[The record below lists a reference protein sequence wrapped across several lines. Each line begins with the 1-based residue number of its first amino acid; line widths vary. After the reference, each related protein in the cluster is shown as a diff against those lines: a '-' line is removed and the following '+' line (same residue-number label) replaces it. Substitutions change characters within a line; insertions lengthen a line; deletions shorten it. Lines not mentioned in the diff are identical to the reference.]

1 MTEPLKPVYLEDK
14 LKQVTGDGH
23 LHYRSHSLPTWCP
36 GCGYFSVA
44 EGVAVALNRLE
55 VPHKDAVVVSGIGCA
70 SRFPFFMNTYGLH
83 TLHGRTLP
91 VATGVKVANDKLTVI
106 AVGGDGDAFA
116 IGGGHIPHAARRN
129 VDITYMVFDNGIYG
143 LTKGQTSPT
152 SVEGFVTP
160 STPYESHDRPL
171 NPLMML
177 LSYGASWVG
186 QTYAGR
192 PHHLADMIV
201 EAIAHPGFSYLHIL
215 SPCVTFDKTEKT
227 YSNLDMR
234 VRELPPDHDPTDLL
248 AAMAQA
254 KRAEAPALGLFFR
267 EKRPTLGDAFA
278 DIAERACGRS
288 PAAKKKPG
296 RGRANGTGKRFSKT

>member
-14 LKQVTGDGH
+14 LSEVRGDGH
-23 LHYRSHSLPTWCP
+23 LRYRSSSLPTWCP

-44 EGVAVALNRLE
+44 EGVAVALNRLK
-55 VPHKDAVVVSGIGCA
+55 VPLHDAVIVSGIGCA
-70 SRFPFFMNTYGLH
+70 SRFPFFMETYGFH

-91 VATGVKVANDKLTVI
+91 VATGVKVANDKLTVLAI
-106 AVGGDGDAFA
+106 GGDGDAFA

-129 VDITYMVFDNGIYG
+129 VDITYLVFDNGIYG

-152 SVEGFVTP
+152 SAEGFVTP

-186 QTYAGR
+186 QAYAGH
-192 PHHLADMIV
+192 PHHLADMIAGAV
-201 EAIAHPGFSYLHIL
+201 AHRGFSYLHIL

-227 YSNLDMR
+227 YVNLDVA
-234 VRELPPDHDPTDLL
+234 VRDLPEDHDPSDLM
-248 AAMAQA
+248 AAMEQA
-254 KRAEAPALGLFFR
+254 TLTVAPALGLFYR
-267 EKRPTLGDAFA
+267 EDRPTLIDGMD
-278 DIAERACGRS
+278 DIAARAMGKAPGR
-288 PAAKKKPG
+288 KKKT
-296 RGRANGTGKRFSKT
+296 RT

>member
-14 LKQVTGDGH
+14 LKQVRGDGH
-23 LHYRSHSLPTWCP
+23 LQYRSRSLPTWCP

-44 EGVAVALNRLE
+44 EGVAAALNRLD
-55 VPHKDAVVVSGIGCA
+55 VALKDCVVVSGIGCA
-70 SRFPFFMNTYGLH
+70 SRFPFFMDTYGLH

-91 VATGVKVANDKLTVI
+91 VATGVKVANEKLTVV

-129 VDITYMVFDNGIYG
+129 VDITYMVFDNGVYG

-152 SVEGFVTP
+152 SVLGFVTP
-160 STPYESHDRPL
+160 STPYESHDQPL

-186 QTYAGR
+186 QAYAGR

-215 SPCVTFDKTEKT
+215 SPCVTFDKTEMT
-227 YSNLDMR
+227 YSNLDVR
-234 VRELPPDHDPTDLL
+234 VRDLPPDHDSGDRI
-248 AAMAQA
+248 AALEQA
-254 KRAEAPALGLFFR
+254 TSTGAPALGLFFS
-267 EKRPTLGDAFA
+267 EKRPTLGDGFA
-278 DIAERACGRS
+278 DIAARAAPK
-288 PAAKKKPG
+288 PA
-296 RGRANGTGKRFSKT
+296 GKIKTARKT